1 MVGRTKRLIWLA
13 IGIIAVGLGAIGVF
27 LPLLPTTPFV
37 LLAAFAFARSSPR
50 LHNWLVEHRVFGPLI
65 ENWRKYG
72 AIGPTAKIAGVLSL
86 LAVILLSVLFHAPA
100 YVLAIQGVVLGLSGT
115 FILTRPSPPDD
126 SPD

>member
-13 IGIIAVGLGAIGVF
+13 VGIIAVGLGAIGVF

-50 LHNWLVEHRVFGPLI
+50 LHNWLLEHRFFGPLI

-72 AIGPTAKIAGVLSL
+72 AIGPAAKIAGVLSL

>member
-13 IGIIAVGLGAIGVF
+13 VGIIAVGLGAIGVF

-50 LHNWLVEHRVFGPLI
+50 LHNWLLEHRFFGPLI

-72 AIGPTAKIAGVLSL
+72 AIGPAAKIAGVLSL

-115 FILTRPSPPDD
+115 FILTRPSLPDD